1 MNVLSINGLDKSF
14 GHIHAVRKLN
24 LEVGKGQIYG
34 ILGPNGSGKT
44 TTLAMVLGIVRM
56 DGGSY
61 SWFGEAPGPA
71 QNMKIGSLLESPNF
85 YPYLNL
91 IENLKIVCQIKG
103 IGEAEIF
110 RVLQV
115 VGLLERQKSKF
126 QTMSYGMKQRLAIAS
141 ALMGDPEVLVLDEPA
156 NGLDPEGIAEIR
168 KIVRQE
174 ADKGKTIIMASHIL
188 DEVEKV
194 CTHVAI
200 LRKGEVLKSGEVGS
214 LLKTEILMILSADDM
229 AGLERQLK
237 ISNAATSIDKVGNE
251 LHIILREGLTPG
263 ELNKSFVSEGIAL
276 TKMEVHKQSLEEQ
289 FLELLK
295 QADEKGGQ
303 V

>member
-1 MNVLSINGLDKSF
+1 MNILSINGLDKSF

-56 DGGSY
+56 DGGSFK
-61 SWFGEAPGPA
+61 WFGEESGPA

-91 IENLKIVCQIKG
+91 IENLKIVCRIKG
-103 IGEAEIF
+103 IPDAEIF
-110 RVLQV
+110 RVLEV

-141 ALMGDPEVLVLDEPA
+141 VLMGDPEVLVFDEPA
-156 NGLDPEGIAEIR
+156 NGLDPEGIAEVR

-214 LLKTEILMILSADDM
+214 LLKTEILMVLSADDM
-229 AGLERQLK
+229 SGLENQLR
-237 ISNAATSIDKVGNE
+237 ISNVATSIEKIGDE

-263 ELNKSFVSEGIAL
+263 ELNKSMVSEGIAL